1 MQNSVYYLSN
11 LLVIVPSKAHYAD
24 DGYNESMNKLL
35 DYAVRGRQ
43 NRVPVL
49 LLEIHQAVFLWKK
62 FYVPILEW
70 K

>member
-1 MQNSVYYLSN
+1 
-11 LLVIVPSKAHYAD
+11 
-24 DGYNESMNKLL
+24 MNKLL